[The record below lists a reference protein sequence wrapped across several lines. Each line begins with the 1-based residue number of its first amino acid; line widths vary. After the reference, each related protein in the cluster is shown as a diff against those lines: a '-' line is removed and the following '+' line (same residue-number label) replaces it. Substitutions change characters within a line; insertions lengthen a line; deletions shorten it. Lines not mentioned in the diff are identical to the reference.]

1 MISEETKSQV
11 LVTVKGK
18 VLHIEINNQ
27 KRKNALNFNH
37 LTYITKCL
45 EEAKTNDTIHCI
57 YLTGKGD
64 FFTSGNDFNNFST
77 MSYDEMA
84 TGFAKFIDMLIY
96 YPKILIAGINGT
108 CIGMGFTMLM
118 HFDIILSSTDATFM
132 VPFIQ
137 THQVPEG
144 TSSYL
149 FPKLFGKLAAHLLYK
164 GDFIT
169 SEEAKSSGLV
179 TKLFDSENFQKEA
192 LEYVQDVSN
201 KPLKSLMLYKQMI
214 SKYSKERLS
223 EINHFEANELRK
235 SWENPEFQ
243 AIINKFVKK
252 PKF

>member
-1 MISEETKSQV
+1 MISEETKSQIII
-11 LVTVKGK
+11 TIRGK
-18 VLHIEINNQ
+18 LLHIEINNQ

-37 LTYITKCL
+37 LTYIMKSL
-45 EEAKTNDTIHCI
+45 EEAKANDNINCI

-64 FFTSGNDFNNFST
+64 FFTSGNDFNNFSS

-84 TGFAKFIDMLIY
+84 NGFAKFIDYLIY

-108 CIGMGFTMLM
+108 CIGMGLTMLM
-118 HFDIILSSTDATFM
+118 HFDIILSSNNATFM

-137 THQVPEG
+137 TFQVPEG

-149 FPKLFGKLAAHLLYK
+149 FPKLFGKLAGHLLYK

-179 TKLFDSENFQKEA
+179 TRIFDSDDFQKKA
-192 LEYVQDVSN
+192 LEYAEDVSN
-201 KPLKSLMLYKQMI
+201 KPLKSLIQYKHMI
-214 SKYSKERLS
+214 KKDLNEKLSKV
-223 EINHFEANELRK
+223 NHYEANELRK
-235 SWENPEFQ
+235 SWENIEFQ